1 MKIPS
6 PLPPEPDRLP
16 DFTAQQSKTPAIN
29 WYRSAIPREAFK
41 QLHQKSDLLGALQT
55 LGYLAVYAGTAALA
69 ILSFYIWSPW
79 VTIPLVFL
87 HGMVAAFLINAVH
100 ELGHGTVFK
109 TRAFNRG
116 FCRLFAFLGW
126 INHELFQESH
136 IRHHRYTLHPPDDLE
151 VVLPIRLMIRHFLLT
166 GFLNLGDLY
175 PTLKTHLRKAM
186 GKFEGEWEQTLFP
199 ESDPESR
206 KAPVNWAR
214 IVLIGHGLII
224 SCSLLTGNWIVAV
237 VISGA
242 RWYGGWLFFL
252 CNNTQHIGL
261 RDFVPD
267 LRLCCRTFT
276 LNPVIQF
283 LYWHMN
289 FHTEHHMY
297 AAVPC
302 YHLPRLHRL
311 ILDDLPPTQHGLIA
325 VWKEIG
331 TIQHRQ
337 DMDPDYVHP
346 IQLPGQAPANPA
358 SQG

>member
-1 MKIPS
+1 MEIPS
-6 PLPPEPDRLP
+6 PLPPETDRLP
-16 DFTAQQSKTPAIN
+16 VFTDKQHKSPAIN
-29 WYRSAIPREAFK
+29 WYRSTIPKGEFK
-41 QLHQKSDLLGALQT
+41 RLHQKSDLLGALQT
-55 LGYLAVYAGTAALA
+55 LGFLSVYLSTMALA
-69 ILSFYIWSPW
+69 IISFYHWRVW
-79 VTIPLVFL
+79 ATIPLVFL
-87 HGMVAAFLINAVH
+87 HGTVAAFMINAVH

-109 TRAFNRG
+109 TRALNRN

-151 VVLPIRLMIRHFLLT
+151 VVLPIKLMIRHFIFT
-166 GFLNLGDLY
+166 GFIDLGNIY
-175 PTLKTHLRKAM
+175 PTLKVLFRKAI
-186 GKFEGEWEQTLFP
+186 GKYDGEWEQTLFP

-206 KAPVNWAR
+206 KPPINWAR
-214 IVLIGHGLII
+214 TVLVGHGLII
-224 SCSLLTGNWIVAV
+224 SCSLLTGNWIIALL
-237 VISGA
+237 ISGT

-267 LRLCCRTFT
+267 FRLCCRTFT

-302 YHLPRLHRL
+302 YHLPRLHQL
-311 ILDDLPPTQHGLIA
+311 IRDDLPPTKHGLIA

-331 TIQHRQ
+331 TIQYRQ
-337 DMDPDYVHP
+337 DQDPDYVHP
-346 IQLPGQAPANPA
+346 IQLPVEGGENW
-358 SQG
+358 